1 MPNSYVKI
9 RSISLIMREIQIKT
23 TVTLYLLDY
32 YERLETA
39 SVEEKREPCIVLV
52 GIYTLW
58 KIV

>member
-32 YERLETA
+32 YERLEIA